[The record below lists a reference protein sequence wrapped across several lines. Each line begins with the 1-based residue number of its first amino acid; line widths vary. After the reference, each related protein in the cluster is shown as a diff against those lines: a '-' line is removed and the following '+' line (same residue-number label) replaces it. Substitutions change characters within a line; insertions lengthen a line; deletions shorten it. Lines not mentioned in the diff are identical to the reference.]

1 LRLGFLKFSIK
12 QLFEN
17 VAQFKEQC
25 IETCGIL
32 QKKEYCGKQMHENI
46 SLLQSAIRD
55 ACIDFASVSSLEE
68 AGTVITL
75 KELQEFLPVQLK
87 LKLKESEKDCLTLN
101 FLRLELF
108 KNNFFSTEVNN
119 GDGASEVWMLK
130 KIR

>member
-1 LRLGFLKFSIK
+1 
-12 QLFEN
+12 
-17 VAQFKEQC
+17 
-25 IETCGIL
+25 
-32 QKKEYCGKQMHENI
+32 MHENI